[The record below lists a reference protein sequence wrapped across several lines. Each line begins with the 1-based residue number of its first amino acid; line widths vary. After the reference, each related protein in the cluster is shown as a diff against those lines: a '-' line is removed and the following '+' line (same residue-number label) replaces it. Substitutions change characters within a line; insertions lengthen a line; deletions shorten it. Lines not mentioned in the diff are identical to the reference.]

1 MTVPTPPAVSE
12 AMREAVAQWLKL
24 HFGLVPNAAKR
35 FAGYFCADNGP
46 IASEIARLTGERD
59 TWKLVARGAG
69 VCMTCALGAPDT
81 FGCTDCL
88 NTGFEQGAPQG
99 YVPEGYH
106 AETVAR
112 LTARAETTQAAL
124 SRLKAD
130 REAEVAKLKTACD
143 HYEKALSHLW
153 DGGSVLA
160 TDELAAARKA
170 HRAVLT
176 ETPDA

>member
-1 MTVPTPPAVSE
+1 MSDPTPPAVSE
-12 AMREAVAQWLKL
+12 AMREAVARDIADILL
-24 HFGLVPNAAKR
+24 NGGAISPAA
-35 FAGYFCADNGP
+35 FARYLGRAGGP

-59 TWKLVARGAG
+59 AARGISQQDQDLIDR
-69 VCMTCALGAPDT
+69 TIALIRKQQEWQVYGERLEKSANAAMADEIA
-81 FGCTDCL
+81 L
-88 NTGFEQGAPQG
+88 QRR
-99 YVPEGYH
+99 
-106 AETVAR
+106 TVNELR
-112 LTARAETTQAAL
+112 AAL
-124 SRLKAD
+124 SRLQAD

-170 HRAVLT
+170 HRAALT